1 MIRDFIKEGTI
12 YTLAGF
18 LAKGISLMLI
28 PVFTMYF
35 SPGDYGVLDLLFVF
49 SMFFNALFS
58 FQIGQG
64 LTRYLGESHFDKEK
78 QKQLAS
84 SAFIFILI
92 TYLVGAVLVMAF
104 RDPIMDTIGLTHESH
119 KKSYFLAVV
128 SIVLNGIFFFM
139 SGHLQ
144 ALRRKA
150 EFAISSFLHAL
161 LGILATY
168 LFVIILD
175 KSINGVF
182 YATIAIV
189 PIVLLYQYSRLYK
202 EYGLI
207 VSKKLLRELLKYSSP
222 LIPAAIAYVLLSLTD
237 RIFINY
243 YLDKEQL
250 GIYSVG
256 FKFSFAISL
265 VISGFSMALGPL
277 LYQRYREEKTA
288 RELSVLFNWFVVIGL
303 FVVSS
308 LSIFAEETVN
318 IFTQRPYY
326 AASDVLPMLYFSVWF
341 AGFAMFSPGMNLQNK
356 TKWIALIVLFA
367 AGLNIYLNTLFI
379 PVLGIKGAAF
389 ATMISSIINYSLLF
403 LLSMKLFKFEISRTL
418 LLICIFLTLI
428 TVAYTTSTR
437 LEVDLGEHGIF
448 FKVLLVLF
456 FFFLL
461 VFTIKQRPKLFFKTM
476 DDSVSE

>member
-1 MIRDFIKEGTI
+1 VIRDFIKEGSI

-28 PVFTMYF
+28 PVFTTYF

-64 LTRYLGESHFDKEK
+64 LTRYLGESQFDKEK
-78 QKQLAS
+78 QRQLAS
-84 SAFIFILI
+84 SAFIFIFI
-92 TYLVGAVLVMAF
+92 TYVVGGILVMVF
-104 RDPIMDTIGLTHESH
+104 RDAIMETLGLTHESH
-119 KKSYFLAVV
+119 KKSYLLAII
-128 SIVLNGIFFFM
+128 SIVLNGFFFFM

-144 ALRRKA
+144 ALRRKT

-168 LFVIILD
+168 FFVIILD

-182 YATIAIV
+182 YATITIV
-189 PIVLLYQYSRLYK
+189 PIVLIYQFGRLYK
-202 EYGLI
+202 EYSFIL
-207 VSKKLLRELLKYSSP
+207 SKKLLSELLKYSSP

-288 RELSVLFNWFVVIGL
+288 RELTVLFNWFVVIGL

-308 LSIFAEETVN
+308 LSIFAEETVYV
-318 IFTQRPYY
+318 FTQRPYY
-326 AASDVLPMLYFSVWF
+326 EASDVLPMLYFSVWF
-341 AGFAMFSPGMNLQNK
+341 AGFAMFSPGMNLRNK
-356 TKWIALIVLFA
+356 TKWIALIVIFS
-367 AGLNIYLNTLFI
+367 AGLNVYLNTLFI
-379 PVLGIKGAAF
+379 PVFGIKGAAF
-389 ATMISSIINYSLLF
+389 ATMISSIINYGLLF
-403 LLSMKLFKFEISRTL
+403 LLSMRLFKYEISKTL
-418 LLICIFLTLI
+418 LFSCFIMTLV

-437 LEVDLGEHGIF
+437 LAIDFGEHGIF

-456 FFFLL
+456 LFFLL
-461 VFTIKQRPKLFFKTM
+461 VFTIKQRPKLFFNIVK
-476 DDSVSE
+476 DSVSV